1 MILKIA
7 TKVNK
12 NGNQYGLVI
21 DTDKK
26 TYNCGYFVCGFGI
39 DIHASKTEIKQLI
52 GYTLKPD
59 GYKPI
64 IKL

>member
-21 DTDKK
+21 DTEKK

-39 DIHASKTEIKQLI
+39 DLHASKTEIKQLI
-52 GYTLKPD
+52 DYTLKPD